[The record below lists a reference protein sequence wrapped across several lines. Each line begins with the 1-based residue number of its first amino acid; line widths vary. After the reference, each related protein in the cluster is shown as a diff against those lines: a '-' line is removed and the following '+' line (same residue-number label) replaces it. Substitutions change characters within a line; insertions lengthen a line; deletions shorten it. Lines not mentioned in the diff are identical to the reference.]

1 MDGFHLKKGE
11 EKMFN
16 KRLLKTFKA
25 EMKNVYGLVLIQWLV
40 LICHILLTFLHSYVL
55 SCLYLKQSFSLVFY
69 LLSVICLFALKCFLQ
84 TTQNK
89 QALSLSEMIKTKL
102 RKSVFDK
109 IYHQKQTTVFKES
122 TLTQLTSEGIDQLEI
137 YFSKY
142 IPQFFYA
149 MLAPLTL
156 FIVVGFMSLK
166 VALILLLCVPLI
178 PVSIVIVQKIAKRL
192 LAKYWNSYTG
202 LADSFLENLQGLTTL
217 KYYQTD
223 LYYQDKMDRE
233 AEDFRKKTMRV
244 LIMQLNSISVMD
256 LVAYGGFGLGV
267 VLGLQEYLNQHITF
281 MMFVF
286 IVMISIEFFL
296 PLRMLGSYFH
306 IGQNG
311 NAAADKIFKLL
322 DSLDDIQESY
332 QESISTLFFEH
343 VTFGYDEK
351 IILKDVSFSLSKGIF
366 LTIVGESGSGK
377 STIASLLMNLYPI
390 QKGKILYNQETI
402 PETMTLY
409 QKITLIKDETYIL
422 KGTVFDHLAMS
433 GCIDEEKMMAVLKE
447 VKLFE
452 VFENQGGLK
461 FQLNEGA
468 KNISGGQRQRL
479 ALARALLRES
489 DVYIFDEAT
498 NNVDRESEEI
508 ILKIMKRLAKDKI
521 VIFITHRMAH
531 CKESQLTFVMKEG
544 RLIQQGSYDEL
555 FNQANLFRELVENQ
569 KNLERII
576 ENER

>member
-1 MDGFHLKKGE
+1 
-11 EKMFN
+11 MFN
-16 KRLLKTFKA
+16 KRLLKTFKT
-25 EMKNVYGLVLIQWLV
+25 EMKNVYRLVGVQWLI

-55 SCLYLKQSFSLVFY
+55 SCLYLKKSFSLTFY
-69 LLSVICLFALKCFLQ
+69 LLSVACLFALKCFLQ
-84 TTQNK
+84 TIQNK

-142 IPQFFYA
+142 MPQFFYA

-156 FIVVGFMSLK
+156 FVIVGFMSLK
-166 VALILLLCVPLI
+166 VAFILLLCVPLI
-178 PVSIVIVQKIAKRL
+178 PVSIVVVQKIAKRL
-192 LAKYWNSYTG
+192 LVRYWNSYTG

-217 KYYQTD
+217 KYYQSD
-223 LYYQDKMDRE
+223 LNYQDKMDKE

-267 VLGLQEYLNQHITF
+267 ILGLQEYSNQHINF
-281 MMFVF
+281 MMFIF

-322 DSLDDIQESY
+322 DSPNDIQESY
-332 QESISTLFFEH
+332 QKSISTLSFEE
-343 VTFGYDEK
+343 VTFSYDEK
-351 IILKDVSFSLSKGIF
+351 TILKDISFSLSKGTF

-390 QKGKILYNQETI
+390 QKGQILYNRETI
-402 PETMTLY
+402 PLTMTLY
-409 QKITLIKDETYIL
+409 QKMTLIKDETYIL
-422 KGTVFDHLAMS
+422 KGTVYNHLAMS
-433 GCIDEEKMMAVLKE
+433 GCLDQEKMINVLKE
-447 VKLFE
+447 VRLFE
-452 VFENQGGLK
+452 VFENQGGLN

-468 KNISGGQRQRL
+468 KNLSGGQRQRL
-479 ALARALLRES
+479 ALARGLLYES

-508 ILKIMKRLAKDKI
+508 ILKIMERLANNKI

-531 CKESQLTFVMKEG
+531 CKKSQLTFVLKEG

-555 FNQANLFRELVENQ
+555 FNQDNLFKELVENQ
-569 KNLERII
+569 RNLERII
-576 ENER
+576 ENEK

>member
-1 MDGFHLKKGE
+1 MAGFHLKKGE

-16 KRLLKTFKA
+16 KRLLKTFKT
-25 EMKNVYGLVLIQWLV
+25 EMKNVYRLVGVQWLI

-55 SCLYLKQSFSLVFY
+55 SCLYLKKSFSLTFY
-69 LLSVICLFALKCFLQ
+69 LLSMVCLFALKCFLQ
-84 TTQNK
+84 TIQNK

-109 IYHQKQTTVFKES
+109 IYHQKQTTIFKES

-142 IPQFFYA
+142 MPQFFYA

-156 FIVVGFMSLK
+156 FVIVGFMSLK
-166 VALILLLCVPLI
+166 VAFILLLCVPLI
-178 PVSIVIVQKIAKRL
+178 PVSIVVVQKIAKRL
-192 LAKYWNSYTG
+192 LVKYWNSYTG
-202 LADSFLENLQGLTTL
+202 LADLQGLTTL
-217 KYYQTD
+217 KYYQSD
-223 LYYQDKMDRE
+223 LNYQDKMDKE

-267 VLGLQEYLNQHITF
+267 ILGLQEYLNQHITF
-281 MMFVF
+281 MMFIF

-311 NAAADKIFKLL
+311 NTAADKIFKLL
-322 DSLDDIQESY
+322 DSPDDIQESY
-332 QESISTLFFEH
+332 QKSISTLSFEE

-351 IILKDVSFSLSKGIF
+351 TILKDISFSLSKGTF

-390 QKGKILYNQETI
+390 QNGQILYNQETI
-402 PETMTLY
+402 PLTMTLY
-409 QKITLIKDETYIL
+409 QKMTLIKDETYIL
-422 KGTVFDHLAMS
+422 KGTVYDHLAMS
-433 GCIDEEKMMAVLKE
+433 GCLDQEKMMNVLKE
-447 VKLFE
+447 VRLFE
-452 VFENQGGLK
+452 VFENQGGLN

-468 KNISGGQRQRL
+468 KNLSGGQRQRL
-479 ALARALLRES
+479 ALARALLYES

-508 ILKIMKRLAKDKI
+508 ILKIMERLAKNKI

-531 CKESQLTFVMKEG
+531 CKKSQLTFVLKEG

-555 FNQANLFRELVENQ
+555 FNQDNLFKELVENQ
-569 KNLERII
+569 RNLERII
-576 ENER
+576 ENEK